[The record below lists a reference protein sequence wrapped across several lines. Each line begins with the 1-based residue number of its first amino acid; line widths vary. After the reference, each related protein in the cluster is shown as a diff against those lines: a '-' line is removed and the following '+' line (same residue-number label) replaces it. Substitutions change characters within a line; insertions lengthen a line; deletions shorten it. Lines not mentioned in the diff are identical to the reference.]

1 MMQYIYPRMYSLHDM
16 PDNAG
21 IPDPN
26 TGEITLPPTINLS
39 SERLIPFGLY
49 LIDDGQTQFLW
60 VGRDAVPALVADVF
74 GLQDRLQLKQG
85 KTTLPLLENE
95 FNERVR
101 AVVEKSR
108 DHRSKGV
115 GSIIVPPLYVIRED
129 GEPSLKLWAQ
139 TLLVE
144 DRADQAL
151 SLQQWMG
158 LMREKV
164 RKA

>member
-1 MMQYIYPRMYSLHDM
+1 M
-16 PDNAG
+16 PDSAG

-151 SLQQWMG
+151 SLQQWIG

-164 RKA
+164 SKV